1 MESVVDPLSTTCNA
15 DKFGIFYQALP
26 TKVMELIA
34 KRCFGGKSK
43 NYVSSFYFILNL
55 QVSF

>member
-1 MESVVDPLSTTCNA
+1 MESVVDTLSTTSNA
-15 DKFGIFYQALP
+15 DKFGIFYQAFP

-34 KRCFGGKSK
+34 KRCLGGKSK

-55 QVSF
+55 QVSL